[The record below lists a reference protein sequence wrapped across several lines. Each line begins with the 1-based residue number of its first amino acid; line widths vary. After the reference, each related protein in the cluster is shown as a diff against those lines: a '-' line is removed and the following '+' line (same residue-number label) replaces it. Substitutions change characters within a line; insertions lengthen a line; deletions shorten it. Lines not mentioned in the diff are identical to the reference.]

1 MKQLIQA
8 RKFIKKLRD
17 IGQVPRA
24 KKVVRKKKSKKIQG
38 FSWEPADDIKAR
50 VLKLITILEMNTVLF
65 ERVFFMRSQ
74 GSKSRAYA
82 RTWGLP
88 KIWQGALGV
97 EPAYII
103 EVVSH
108 YFDKLSTRDQD
119 KVLLHELSHIPK
131 NFSGALIP
139 HTRHKKGSF
148 HHKLEE
154 LIDKYY
160 ETFQ

>member
-1 MKQLIQA
+1 MGWLK
-8 RKFIKKLRD
+8 R
-17 IGQVPRA
+17 GQKST
-24 KKVVRKKKSKKIQG
+24 KKVKTKSKRVKK
-38 FSWEPADDIKAR
+38 FEWAPAHDIKDR
-50 VLKLITILEMNTVLF
+50 VLTLITALEMDTVIF

-74 GSKSRAYA
+74 GSKARAYA

-88 KIWQGALGV
+88 KIWQSALDV
-97 EPAYII
+97 EPAYIV

-108 YFDKLSTRDQD
+108 YFDKLPAREQD

-154 LIDKYY
+154 LIEKYFENQDKI
-160 ETFQ
+160 